1 MVKKSLKP
9 MVLVAG
15 SMLVLTSQAFALA
28 PKTKS
33 PSKVESVKGELIVKL
48 KNPSLKSV
56 QMLSKL
62 GVSVAREIKLSYGSL
77 HVVKVNSQKSM
88 TNVISDLK
96 NSDLVE
102 YAEPNFIYKIEGHK
116 ATQDIATDFA
126 APSDPM
132 FGQLWGLKNTG
143 TNEPKN
149 SSAMQGTAGAD
160 IDALRAWEITKGSR
174 SVKVAIIDTGIDY
187 NHPDL
192 KNNIWTNQAELNG
205 RPGVDD
211 DKNGFIDDI
220 HGWDFANNDN
230 DPLDG
235 HGHGTHCSGTIG
247 AEHNNGVGVAGVMS
261 EVTFIAV
268 KFLSDAGSGTL
279 EDAVKAID
287 YATKLNVDIMSNSWG
302 GGGYSEALK
311 EAIVRAGSA
320 GIVFTAAAGNDSA
333 DNDNSP
339 HYPSSYDVPNVIAVA
354 AHTIGDSL
362 ADFSCYGKRSVLIA
376 APGHNI
382 LSTVK
387 SGGYDVYS
395 GTSMA
400 TPHVSGVI
408 GLLIAKE
415 GRISHADLRARLI
428 ATSTP
433 VRAYRRKTV
442 SGGRINAYNL
452 LTDTRPERSEPDPR
466 AWKSQALSEKVE
478 SAHPYGMDKKFSK
491 TFTVAGAK
499 YLRLKIKKYQTEAG
513 YDFISIKDKNGQIAE
528 QVSGRGENY
537 ATEYVEGNT
546 VTVSFSSDNTIDD
559 WGFLIEELEFIAQ

>member
-1 MVKKSLKP
+1 
-9 MVLVAG
+9 
-15 SMLVLTSQAFALA
+15 MLVLTSNVFAMA
-28 PKTKS
+28 PITKS
-33 PSKVESVKGELIVKL
+33 PLKVESVKGELIVKL

-62 GVSVAREIKLSYGSL
+62 GVTVSREVKLSYGSL

-88 TNVISDLK
+88 KNAITDLK

-102 YAEPNFIYKIEGHK
+102 FAEPNFIYRIAGHK
-116 ATQDIATDFA
+116 VEKSDLDLNLA

-143 TNEPKN
+143 TNEPKA
-149 SSAMQGTAGAD
+149 SSAVQGTAGAD

-174 SVKVAIIDTGIDY
+174 NVKIAIIDTGIDY
-187 NHPDL
+187 NHPDI
-192 KNNIWTNQAELNG
+192 KNNIWTNTAELNG
-205 RPGVDD
+205 KAGVDD
-211 DKNGFIDDI
+211 DKNGFIDDL
-220 HGWDFANNDN
+220 HGWDFANKDN

-247 AEHNNGVGVAGVMS
+247 APHDNGVGVAGVMS
-261 EVTFIAV
+261 EVTFVAV

-279 EDAVKAID
+279 EDAVLAID

-302 GGGYSEALK
+302 GGGFSEALK
-311 EAIVRAGSA
+311 QAIQRASDA

-339 HYPSSYDVPNVIAVA
+339 HYPSSYDLPNVIAVA
-354 AHTIGDSL
+354 AHTIGDAL

-387 SGGYDVYS
+387 NGGYDVYS

-408 GLLIAKE
+408 GLLISKE
-415 GRISHADLRARLI
+415 GRLAHADLRARLV

-452 LTDTRPERSEPDPR
+452 LTDTRPERNEPNPG
-466 AWKSQALSEKVE
+466 AWRSKALSEKVE
-478 SAHPYGMDKKFSK
+478 TLHPYGMDKVITK

-513 YDFISIKDKNGQIAE
+513 YDFISIKDKNGQVAE

-537 ATEYVEGNT
+537 SSEYVEGDT
-546 VTVSFSSDNTIDD
+546 ITISFTSDNTIDD
-559 WGFLIEELEFIAQ
+559 WGFLVEELEFIAQ